1 MPIRSYRRLFR
12 LAIALLI
19 ASTAL
24 GCPATAHATT
34 PSHPTLDAASIDA
47 YVNAFMERTDLP
59 GAVVAV
65 TRGDKVVR
73 AAGYGHTAAGKAMT
87 ARTPVP
93 VASLSKSMT
102 AMAVMRLVEEGRVDL
117 DEPVHRYLPE
127 FTMADRRAEKIT
139 VRQLLN
145 QTSGMADSAYP
156 DLTRP
161 QAHTLTEAVADMR
174 EAGLAAEPGA
184 EWNYHN
190 PNYFVAARLVEVVSG
205 RPFADYM
212 ATQVFRPLGMT
223 DTESVDTTDDMP
235 AHARGYV
242 RAYGMLFPRSHPR
255 WFAAGGHGVVTTAD
269 DLSQWLIA
277 QNNQGRSATGRRVIS
292 APSVDIMHTPPQGRE
307 YAMGWSLSPSGEE
320 PRQIRHTGE
329 LLTHNAIQTLLPDSR
344 TGIAIVANT
353 GMISGDDAAVMLEG
367 LVDLAQGKSP
377 AVRTPFTMK
386 ADYVL
391 AALTLAAIALGT
403 LGCVRARRWARRT
416 ADRPLWRVGLRM
428 LPCAAP
434 IVLFAQL
441 TDLIGL
447 FMNREGTLAQLMY
460 IWPALVIW
468 SAAAALAS
476 TVVIIARSLAVLPSR
491 RICALPSQGPIGG
504 DDDAALR
511 RGRVGDIER
520 EGTEAVGEQAAS
532 CAQDERVDAEQVFVD
547 EAQRGK

>member
-1 MPIRSYRRLFR
+1 MRARSAPGGMSAMPIPSYKRLFH

-24 GCPATAHATT
+24 WCPAAAHATT
-34 PSHPTLDAASIDA
+34 PTHPTLNAASIDA
-47 YVNAFMERTDLP
+47 YVNAYMERTDLP

-65 TRGDKVVR
+65 TRGDKVVH

-102 AMAVMRLVEEGRVDL
+102 ALAVMRLVEEGRVDL
-117 DEPVHRYLPE
+117 DQPAHRYLPE

-174 EAGLAAEPGA
+174 GARLAAEPGT
-184 EWNYHN
+184 EWSYHN

-205 RPFADYM
+205 RPFADYL

-223 DTESVDTTDDMP
+223 RTESVDSTDDMP
-235 AHARGYV
+235 DHARGYV
-242 RAYGMLFPRSHPR
+242 RAYGMMFPRSHPR
-255 WFAAGGHGVVTTAD
+255 WFTAGGHGVVTTAD
-269 DLSQWLIA
+269 DLSRWLIA
-277 QNNQGRSATGRRVIS
+277 QNNQGVSAAGRRVVS
-292 APSVDIMHTPPQGRE
+292 ARGMEVMHTPPKGRE

-353 GMISGDDAAVMLEG
+353 GMISGDDAAVMLDG
-367 LVDLAQGKSP
+367 LVDLAQGRSP
-377 AVRTPFTMK
+377 VVRTPFTMK

-391 AALTLAAIALGT
+391 AALTLLAIALGV
-403 LGCVRARRWARRT
+403 LGAVRARRWARRT
-416 ADRPLWRVGLRM
+416 AGRPLWRVGLRM
-428 LPCAAP
+428 LPCAVP

-441 TDLIGL
+441 TNLVGL
-447 FMNREGTLAQLMY
+447 FMNREGTLAQLSY
-460 IWPALVIW
+460 VWPALVIW
-468 SAAAALAS
+468 SAAAALAAA
-476 TVVIIARSLAVLPSR
+476 VVITARSLAVLRAR
-491 RICALPSQGPIGG
+491 RT
-504 DDDAALR
+504 
-511 RGRVGDIER
+511 RVL
-520 EGTEAVGEQAAS
+520 AAS
-532 CAQDERVDAEQVFVD
+532 GAQDERVDAEQVFVS
-547 EAQRGK
+547 AARRGK